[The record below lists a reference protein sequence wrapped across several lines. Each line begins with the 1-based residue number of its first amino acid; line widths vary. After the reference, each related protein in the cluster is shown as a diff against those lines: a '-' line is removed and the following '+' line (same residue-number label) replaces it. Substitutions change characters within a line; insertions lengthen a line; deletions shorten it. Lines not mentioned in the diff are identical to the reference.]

1 MRRLWHWGGIV
12 FVLALSLRLVHA
24 FQMSASPLFT
34 MPAVDA
40 ATYSE
45 QAASLAEGN
54 WLGRGQGP
62 FWQPPLYPYFLGV
75 IKLAFPESF
84 YYVSRFAQALIG
96 SLTCVLLYLVG
107 RRLFGS
113 GIGFVGGLIAAVYGP
128 LIYFDARLLPAGLAA
143 LLTLVSLL
151 LLMRAVR
158 LTYPPSPPSCAER
171 GNRLF
176 SPFPRRKGGR
186 GDRSSTKLIFM
197 AAGFA
202 MGLASLTA
210 AILASLIPGVVIW
223 LFYWLRK
230 NAALAVVAFL
240 LGAVL
245 AIAPVTLRNYIIGGD
260 IVPISYNGGV
270 NFYLGNNANAAQTLA
285 LRPGWEW
292 EELVALPL
300 REGITRPSAKSL
312 FFYSQALEYM
322 QNAPL
327 DYMGLLAK
335 KIAQFWRGDEI
346 ERNQEMYYWRKYSS
360 VLAGTLWK
368 WEVAFPFGLVSPLA
382 LLGLIV
388 YIRRQGF
395 TLPVLFV
402 LGYSFAVI
410 SFFVAARYRLPIVPL
425 LILFAVYGG
434 SWLYAR
440 WRQRPLRQA
449 LLPTAVLVLLVLL
462 ANWDL
467 PPMDGRGKAA
477 THNDLGNAYLQ
488 QGRYDLALLK
498 YEQATRLDSTYW
510 QAWFNL
516 GSLRALRGDLRGAL
530 PILLSVLEY
539 ERERADVWS
548 NVAGVYVGLGQYQQ
562 AAEVLEQAVVAAP
575 REDLYEALENVYA
588 MLGKPRSDE

>member
-75 IKLAFPESF
+75 IKLLFPESF

-107 RRLFGS
+107 QRLFGL
-113 GIGFVGGLIAAVYGP
+113 GVGFIGGLIAAVYGP
-128 LIYFDARLLPAGLAA
+128 LIYFDARLLPAGLATFF
-143 LLTLVSLL
+143 TLVSLL
-151 LLMRAVR
+151 LLMRAV
-158 LTYPPSPPSCAER
+158 ER
-171 GNRLF
+171 
-176 SPFPRRKGGR
+176 PT
-186 GDRSSTKLIFM
+186 RSIFT

-202 MGLASLTA
+202 LGLASLTA
-210 AILASLIPGVVIW
+210 AILAALIPGVAIW
-223 LFYWLRK
+223 LVYWLRK
-230 NAALAVVAFL
+230 KATWPVAAFL
-240 LGAVL
+240 LGAIL
-245 AIAPVTLRNYIIGGD
+245 AIAPVTLRNYTIGGD
-260 IVPISYNGGV
+260 FVPISYNGGV
-270 NFYLGNNANAAQTLA
+270 NFYIGNNANAAQTLA

-292 EELVALPL
+292 EGLVALPL
-300 REGITRPSAKSL
+300 REEIRRPSAKSQ
-312 FFYSQALEYM
+312 FFYRQALEYM

-327 DYMGLLAK
+327 DYMGLLAAK
-335 KIAQFWRGDEI
+335 TAQFWHGDEI

-368 WEVAFPFGLVSPLA
+368 WGVAFPFGSVSPLA

-395 TLPVLFV
+395 ALPVLFV

-410 SFFVAARYRLPIVPL
+410 SFFVTARYRLPIVPL
-425 LILFAVYGG
+425 LILFAAYGG
-434 SWLYAR
+434 NWLYAS
-440 WRQRPLRQA
+440 WREQSFQRA

-462 ANWDL
+462 VNWDL

-516 GSLRALRGDLRGAL
+516 GSLRAMRGDLRGAL
-530 PILLSVLEY
+530 PILLNVLEH

-575 REDLYEALENVYA
+575 RDDLYEALEDVYA
-588 MLGKPRSDE
+588 MMGKPRHGEREE

>member
-1 MRRLWHWGGIV
+1 MRRLRHWGWAAAGIGG
-12 FVLALSLRLVHA
+12 LALSLRLVHA

-40 ATYSE
+40 ATYAE

-75 IKLAFPESF
+75 IKLAFSESF

-96 SLTCVLLYLVG
+96 SFTCALLYLVG

-113 GIGFVGGLIAAVYGP
+113 GVGFIGGFIAAVYGP
-128 LIYFDARLLPAGLAA
+128 LIYFDARLLPAGLATF
-143 LLTLVSLL
+143 LTLVSLL
-151 LLMRAVR
+151 LLMRAV
-158 LTYPPSPPSCAER
+158 ER
-171 GNRLF
+171 
-176 SPFPRRKGGR
+176 P
-186 GDRSSTKLIFM
+186 TKSIFT
-197 AAGFA
+197 ATGFVL
-202 MGLASLTA
+202 GLASLTA
-210 AILASLIPGVVIW
+210 AILASLIPGVAIW
-223 LFYWLRK
+223 LVYWLRK
-230 NAALAVVAFL
+230 NAAPAVVAFL

-245 AIAPVTLRNYIIGGD
+245 AITPVTLRNYIIGED
-260 IVPISYNGGV
+260 FVPISYNGGV
-270 NFYLGNNANAAQTLA
+270 NFYIGNNANAEQTLA

-312 FFYSQALEYM
+312 FFYRQALEYM
-322 QNAPL
+322 QDAPL
-327 DYMGLLAK
+327 DYMGLLAAK
-335 KIAQFWRGDEI
+335 TAQFWSGDEI

-360 VLAGTLWK
+360 VLASTLWK
-368 WEVAFPFGLVSPLA
+368 WGVAFPFGLVSPLA

-388 YIRRQGF
+388 YIRRRGVA
-395 TLPVLFV
+395 LPVIFV

-425 LILFAVYGG
+425 LILFAAYGG
-434 SWLYAR
+434 NWLCAR
-440 WRQRPLRQA
+440 WRQQSWRQA
-449 LLPTAVLVLLVLL
+449 LLPTAVLALLVLL
-462 ANWDL
+462 VNWDL
-467 PPMDGRGKAA
+467 PLMDERGKAA

-488 QGRYDLALLK
+488 QGRYDLTLLK

-530 PILLSVLEY
+530 PILLNVLEH

-575 REDLYEALENVYA
+575 REDIYAALEKVYA
-588 MLGKPRSDE
+588 MMGKPRRGEGDE

>member
-1 MRRLWHWGGIV
+1 MRRLCHWGWAAVGIG
-12 FVLALSLRLVHA
+12 VLALSLRLVHA

-40 ATYSE
+40 ATYAE

-75 IKLAFPESF
+75 IKLAFSESF

-96 SLTCVLLYLVG
+96 SLTCALLYLVG
-107 RRLFGS
+107 RRLFGL
-113 GIGFVGGLIAAVYGP
+113 GVGFIGGLIAAVYGP
-128 LIYFDARLLPAGLAA
+128 LIYFDARLLPAGLATFF
-143 LLTLVSLL
+143 TLVSLL
-151 LLMRAVR
+151 LLMRAV
-158 LTYPPSPPSCAER
+158 ER
-171 GNRLF
+171 
-176 SPFPRRKGGR
+176 PA
-186 GDRSSTKLIFM
+186 RSIFVV
-197 AAGFA
+197 AGFA
-202 MGLASLTA
+202 LGLASLTA
-210 AILASLIPGVVIW
+210 AILAALIPGVVIW
-223 LFYWLRK
+223 LVYWLRK
-230 NAALAVVAFL
+230 NAAPTVVTFL

-245 AIAPVTLRNYIIGGD
+245 TIAPVTLRNYTIGGD
-260 IVPISYNGGV
+260 FVPISYNGGV
-270 NFYLGNNANAAQTLA
+270 NFYIGNNANAEQMLA

-312 FFYSQALEYM
+312 FFYRQALEYM
-322 QNAPL
+322 QNAPF
-327 DYMGLLAK
+327 DYMRLLAAK
-335 KIAQFWRGDEI
+335 TAQFWRGDEI

-368 WEVAFPFGLVSPLA
+368 WGVAFPFGLVSPFA

-395 TLPVLFV
+395 ALPVLFV

-425 LILFAVYGG
+425 LILFAAYGG
-434 SWLYAR
+434 NWLYAR
-440 WRQRPLRQA
+440 WCQRSLRQA
-449 LLPTAVLVLLVLL
+449 LLPTAVFALLVLLV
-462 ANWDL
+462 NWDL

-488 QGRYDLALLK
+488 QGRRDLALLK

-530 PILLSVLEY
+530 PILLNVLEH

-575 REDLYEALENVYA
+575 REDIYAALERVYA
-588 MLGKPRSDE
+588 MMGRPRRGEREE

>member
-1 MRRLWHWGGIV
+1 MDADGRRIVGASDRSPLPALVGIV

-75 IKLAFPESF
+75 IKLVFPESF
-84 YYVSRFAQALIG
+84 YYLSRFAQALIG
-96 SLTCVLLYLVG
+96 SVTCVLLCLVG
-107 RRLFGS
+107 RRLFGV
-113 GIGFVGGLIAAVYGP
+113 GAGFIGGLIAAVYGP
-128 LIYFDARLLPAGLAA
+128 LIYFDARLLPAGLAT
-143 LLTLVSLL
+143 LLTLVSFWLL
-151 LLMRAVR
+151 IRAV
-158 LTYPPSPPSCAER
+158 ER
-171 GNRLF
+171 
-176 SPFPRRKGGR
+176 P
-186 GDRSSTKLIFM
+186 TKLMFM

-202 MGLASLTA
+202 LGLASLTA
-210 AILASLIPGVVIW
+210 AILAALIPGVAIW
-223 LFYWLRK
+223 LVYWLRK
-230 NAALAVVAFL
+230 RAAQAVVAFL

-245 AIAPVTLRNYIIGGD
+245 AIAPVTLRNYTIGGD
-260 IVPISYNGGV
+260 FVPISYNGGV
-270 NFYLGNNANAAQTLA
+270 NFYLGNNANAEQTLA

-312 FFYSQALEYM
+312 FFYRQALEYI
-322 QNAPL
+322 QDAPL
-327 DYMGLLAK
+327 DYMGLLAVK
-335 KIAQFWRGDEI
+335 TVQFWRGDEI

-360 VLAGTLWK
+360 VIAGTLWK
-368 WEVAFPFGLVSPLA
+368 WGVAFPFGLVSPLA

-388 YIRRQGF
+388 YIRRQGI

-440 WRQRPLRQA
+440 WWQQSVRQA
-449 LLPTAVLVLLVLL
+449 LWPTAVLALLVLL
-462 ANWDL
+462 VNWEL

-488 QGRYDLALLK
+488 QGRRDLALLK

-530 PILLSVLEY
+530 PILLNVLEH

-588 MLGKPRSDE
+588 MMGKPRSDE

>member
-24 FQMSASPLFT
+24 LQMSASPLFT

-75 IKLAFPESF
+75 IKLVFPESF

-107 RRLFGS
+107 QRLFGS
-113 GIGFVGGLIAAVYGP
+113 GVGFIGGLIAAVYGP
-128 LIYFDARLLPAGLAA
+128 LIYFDARLLPAGLAT

-151 LLMRAVR
+151 LLMRAV
-158 LTYPPSPPSCAER
+158 ER
-171 GNRLF
+171 
-176 SPFPRRKGGR
+176 P
-186 GDRSSTKLIFM
+186 TKLIFT

-202 MGLASLTA
+202 LGLASLTA
-210 AILASLIPGVVIW
+210 AILAALIPGVAIW
-223 LFYWLRK
+223 LVYWLRK
-230 NAALAVVAFL
+230 KAALAVVAFL

-245 AIAPVTLRNYIIGGD
+245 AIAPVTLRNYTIGGD
-260 IVPISYNGGV
+260 FVPISYNGGV
-270 NFYLGNNANAAQTLA
+270 NFYIGNNANAAQTLA

-300 REGITRPSAKSL
+300 REGITRPSAKSQ
-312 FFYSQALEYM
+312 FFYIQALEYI
-322 QNAPL
+322 QNEPL
-327 DYMGLLAK
+327 DYMGLLAAK
-335 KIAQFWRGDEI
+335 TAQFWRGDEI

-368 WEVAFPFGLVSPLA
+368 WGVAFPFGLVSPLA

-395 TLPVLFV
+395 ALPVLFV

-434 SWLYAR
+434 NWLYAR

-449 LLPTAVLVLLVLL
+449 LWPTAVLALLVLL
-462 ANWDL
+462 VNWDL
-467 PPMDGRGKAA
+467 SPMDGRGKAA

-498 YEQATRLDSTYW
+498 YEQATRFDSTYW

-530 PILLSVLEY
+530 PILLKVLEH

-588 MLGKPRSDE
+588 MMGKPRSDE

>member
-34 MPAVDA
+34 LPAVDA

-45 QAASLAEGN
+45 QAASLAEGH

-62 FWQPPLYPYFLGV
+62 FWQPPLYPYFLGL
-75 IKLAFPESF
+75 IKLVFPESF
-84 YYVSRFAQALIG
+84 YYVARLAQALIG
-96 SLTCVLLYLVG
+96 SLTCVLLYWVG

-113 GIGFVGGLIAAVYGP
+113 GVGFIGGLIAAVYGP
-128 LIYFDARLLPAGLAA
+128 LIYFDARLLPAGLAT
-143 LLTLVSLL
+143 LFVLVSLL
-151 LLMRAVR
+151 LLMRAV
-158 LTYPPSPPSCAER
+158 ER
-171 GNRLF
+171 PTRF
-176 SPFPRRKGGR
+176 VF
-186 GDRSSTKLIFM
+186 T

-210 AILASLIPGVVIW
+210 AILASLILGVALW
-223 LFYWLRK
+223 LFYGLRK
-230 NAALAVVAFL
+230 NAAQAVAAFL

-245 AIAPVTLRNYIIGGD
+245 AIAPVTLRNYTIGGD
-260 IVPISYNGGV
+260 FVLISYNGGV
-270 NFYLGNNANAAQTLA
+270 NFYIGNNANAEQTLA

-312 FFYSQALEYM
+312 FFYRQALEYI
-322 QNAPL
+322 QDAPF
-327 DYMGLLAK
+327 DYMGLLAAK
-335 KIAQFWRGDEI
+335 TADFWRGDEI

-368 WEVAFPFGLVSPLA
+368 WGVAFPFGLVSPLA

-388 YIRRQGF
+388 YIRRQGIA
-395 TLPVLFV
+395 LPVLFV

-410 SFFVAARYRLPIVPL
+410 SFFVAARYRLPLVPL
-425 LILFAVYGG
+425 LILFAAYGG
-434 SWLYAR
+434 NWLYAR
-440 WRQRPLRQA
+440 WRQSWRQV
-449 LLPTAVLVLLVLL
+449 LWPTAVLAFLVLLV
-462 ANWDL
+462 NWDL

-488 QGRYDLALLK
+488 QGRRDMALLK
-498 YEQATRLDSTYW
+498 YEQATRRDSTYW

-516 GSLRALRGDLRGAL
+516 GSLRAMRGDLHGAL
-530 PILLSVLEY
+530 PILLNVLEP

-562 AAEVLEQAVVAAP
+562 AVEVLEQAVVAAP
-575 REDLYEALENVYA
+575 REDIYAALERVYA
-588 MLGKPRSDE
+588 MMGKPRHGEREE

>member
-1 MRRLWHWGGIV
+1 MDARIVGASDRSPLPARLWHWGGIV
-12 FVLALSLRLVHA
+12 FVLALSLRLVHV

-45 QAASLAEGN
+45 QAVSLAEGN

-75 IKLAFPESF
+75 IKLVFPESF
-84 YYVSRFAQALIG
+84 YYVSRSAQALIG
-96 SLTCVLLYLVG
+96 SLTCALLYLVG
-107 RRLFGS
+107 RRLFGP
-113 GIGFVGGLIAAVYGP
+113 GIGFIGGLIAAVYGP
-128 LIYFDARLLPAGLAA
+128 LIYFDARLLPAGLATFF
-143 LLTLVSLL
+143 TLVSLL
-151 LLMRAVR
+151 LLMRAV
-158 LTYPPSPPSCAER
+158 ER
-171 GNRLF
+171 PTRPTF
-176 SPFPRRKGGR
+176 V
-186 GDRSSTKLIFM
+186 

-202 MGLASLTA
+202 LGLASLTA
-210 AILASLIPGVVIW
+210 AILASLIPGVAIW

-230 NAALAVVAFL
+230 KAALAVVAFL

-245 AIAPVTLRNYIIGGD
+245 AIAPVTLRNYTIGGD
-260 IVPISYNGGV
+260 FVPISYNGGV
-270 NFYLGNNANAAQTLA
+270 NFYLGNNANAEQTLA

-300 REGITRPSAKSL
+300 REGITLPSAKSL
-312 FFYSQALEYM
+312 FFYGQALEYM
-322 QNAPL
+322 QNAPF
-327 DYMGLLAK
+327 DYMGLLAAK
-335 KIAQFWRGDEI
+335 TAQFWRGDEI

-368 WEVAFPFGLVSPLA
+368 WGVAFPFGLVSPLA

-395 TLPVLFV
+395 ALPVLFV

-425 LILFAVYGG
+425 LILFAAYGG
-434 SWLYAR
+434 NWLYAS
-440 WRQRPLRQA
+440 WREQSLRQT
-449 LLPTAVLVLLVLL
+449 LLPTAVLALLVLL
-462 ANWDL
+462 VNWDL

-498 YEQATRLDSTYW
+498 YEQATRLDSMYW

-516 GSLRALRGDLRGAL
+516 GSLRAMRGDLRGAL
-530 PILLSVLEY
+530 PILLNVLEH
-539 ERERADVWS
+539 EQERADVWS

-575 REDLYEALENVYA
+575 REDIYEALERVYA
-588 MLGKPRSDE
+588 MMGKPRSDE

>member
-1 MRRLWHWGGIV
+1 
-12 FVLALSLRLVHA
+12 
-24 FQMSASPLFT
+24 

-40 ATYSE
+40 ATYAE
-45 QAASLAEGN
+45 QAASLAAGN

-84 YYVSRFAQALIG
+84 YYASRLAQTLIG
-96 SLTCVLLYLVG
+96 SLTCMLLYLVG
-107 RRLFGS
+107 RRLFGPS
-113 GIGFVGGLIAAVYGP
+113 VGFIGGLIAAVYGP
-128 LIYFDARLLPAGLAA
+128 LIYFDARLLPAGLATFF
-143 LLTLVSLL
+143 TLVSLL
-151 LLMRAVR
+151 LLMRAV
-158 LTYPPSPPSCAER
+158 ER
-171 GNRLF
+171 PTR
-176 SPFPRRKGGR
+176 P
-186 GDRSSTKLIFM
+186 IFM

-202 MGLASLTA
+202 LGLASLTA
-210 AILASLIPGVVIW
+210 AILASLIPGVAVW

-230 NAALAVVAFL
+230 KAALAVVAFL

-245 AIAPVTLRNYIIGGD
+245 AIAPVTLRNYTIGGD
-260 IVPISYNGGV
+260 FVPISYNGGV
-270 NFYLGNNANAAQTLA
+270 NFYIGNNANSERTLA

-312 FFYSQALEYM
+312 FFYRQALEYIRD
-322 QNAPL
+322 APF
-327 DYMGLLAK
+327 DYMGLLAA

-360 VLAGTLWK
+360 VIAGTLWK
-368 WEVAFPFGLVSPLA
+368 WGVAFPFGLVSPLA
-382 LLGLIV
+382 LLGLLV
-388 YIRRQGF
+388 YIRRQGIA
-395 TLPVLFV
+395 LPVLFV

-410 SFFVAARYRLPIVPL
+410 SFFVAARYRLPIVPM

-434 SWLYAR
+434 NWLYAR
-440 WRQRPLRQA
+440 WRQQSLRQA
-449 LLPTAVLVLLVLL
+449 LLPTACLVLLVLL
-462 ANWDL
+462 VNWDL
-467 PPMDGRGKAA
+467 PTMDGRGKAA

-530 PILLSVLEY
+530 PILLNVLEH

-548 NVAGVYVGLGQYQQ
+548 NVAGIYVGLGQYQQ

-575 REDLYEALENVYA
+575 REDLYEALERVYA
-588 MLGKPRSDE
+588 MMGKPRRGEREE

>member
-1 MRRLWHWGGIV
+1 MRRLWHWGWAAAGIGA
-12 FVLALSLRLVHA
+12 LALSLRLVHA

-40 ATYSE
+40 ATYAE
-45 QAASLAEGN
+45 QAASLAAGN

-75 IKLAFPESF
+75 IKLVFPESF

-96 SLTCVLLYLVG
+96 SLSCVLLYPIG
-107 RRLFGS
+107 QRLFGS
-113 GIGFVGGLIAAVYGP
+113 GVGFIGGLIAAVYGP
-128 LIYFDARLLPAGLAA
+128 LIYFDARLLPASLAT

-151 LLMRAVR
+151 LLMRAV
-158 LTYPPSPPSCAER
+158 ER
-171 GNRLF
+171 
-176 SPFPRRKGGR
+176 PT
-186 GDRSSTKLIFM
+186 RSIFM

-202 MGLASLTA
+202 LGLASLTA
-210 AILASLIPGVVIW
+210 AILAPLIIGVAIW

-230 NAALAVVAFL
+230 KAALAVVAFL

-245 AIAPVTLRNYIIGGD
+245 AIAPVTLRNYTIGGD

-270 NFYLGNNANAAQTLA
+270 NFYLGNNADAAQTLA

-300 REGITRPSAKSL
+300 REGITRPSAKSQ
-312 FFYSQALEYM
+312 FFYMQALEYM

-327 DYMGLLAK
+327 DYMGLLAA

-368 WEVAFPFGLVSPLA
+368 WGVAFPFGLVSPFA
-382 LLGLIV
+382 LLGLLV
-388 YIRRQGF
+388 YIRRQGIAP
-395 TLPVLFV
+395 PVLFV

-425 LILFAVYGG
+425 LILFATYGG

-440 WRQRPLRQA
+440 WRQQSLRQA
-449 LLPTAVLVLLVLL
+449 LLPTACLALLVLLV
-462 ANWDL
+462 NWDL
-467 PPMDGRGKAA
+467 PAMDERGKAA

-488 QGRYDLALLK
+488 QGRYELALLK

-530 PILLSVLEY
+530 PILLNVLEH

-562 AAEVLEQAVVAAP
+562 AVEVLEQAVVEAP
-575 REDLYEALENVYA
+575 REDIHAALESVNA
-588 MLGKPRSDE
+588 MMGRPRGTK

>member
-12 FVLALSLRLVHA
+12 FILALSLRLVHV

-75 IKLAFPESF
+75 IKLVFSESF

-113 GIGFVGGLIAAVYGP
+113 GVGFIGGLVAAVYGP
-128 LIYFDARLLPAGLAA
+128 LIYFDARLLPAGLATFFA
-143 LLTLVSLL
+143 LVSLL
-151 LLMRAVR
+151 LLMRAV
-158 LTYPPSPPSCAER
+158 ER
-171 GNRLF
+171 PTR
-176 SPFPRRKGGR
+176 P
-186 GDRSSTKLIFM
+186 IFI

-210 AILASLIPGVVIW
+210 AILASLIPGVAIW

-230 NAALAVVAFL
+230 KAAPAVAAFL
-240 LGAVL
+240 LGTVL
-245 AIAPVTLRNYIIGGD
+245 AIAPVTLRNYTIGGD
-260 IVPISYNGGV
+260 FVPISYNGGV
-270 NFYLGNNANAAQTLA
+270 NFYIGNNANAAQTLA

-300 REGITRPSAKSL
+300 REGITCPSSKSL
-312 FFYSQALEYM
+312 FFYRQALEYI
-322 QNAPL
+322 QDAPL
-327 DYMGLLAK
+327 NYMGLLAAK
-335 KIAQFWRGDEI
+335 TVQFWRGDEI

-368 WEVAFPFGLVSPLA
+368 WGVAFPFGLVSPLA
-382 LLGLIV
+382 LLGLLV
-388 YIRRQGF
+388 YIRRQGI
-395 TLPVLFV
+395 TLPALFV
-402 LGYSFAVI
+402 LGYSLAVI
-410 SFFVAARYRLPIVPL
+410 SFFVTARYRLPIVPL
-425 LILFAVYGG
+425 LILFAAYGG
-434 SWLYAR
+434 NWLYAR

-449 LLPTAVLVLLVLL
+449 LLPTAVLALLVLL
-462 ANWDL
+462 VNWDL
-467 PPMDGRGKAA
+467 PPMEGRGKAA

-516 GSLRALRGDLRGAL
+516 GSLRAMSGDLRGAL
-530 PILLSVLEY
+530 PILLNVLEH

-575 REDLYEALENVYA
+575 REDIYAALERVNA
-588 MLGKPRSDE
+588 MMGKSRRGEREE

>member
-1 MRRLWHWGGIV
+1 MRRLWGWGGIV
-12 FVLALSLRLVHA
+12 FALALSLRLVHVS
-24 FQMSASPLFT
+24 QMSASPLFT

-54 WLGRGQGP
+54 WLRRGQGP

-75 IKLAFPESF
+75 IKLVFPESF

-113 GIGFVGGLIAAVYGP
+113 GVGFIGGLIAAVYGP
-128 LIYFDARLLPAGLAA
+128 LIYFDARLLPAGLATFFA
-143 LLTLVSLL
+143 LVSLL
-151 LLMRAVR
+151 LLMRAV
-158 LTYPPSPPSCAER
+158 
-171 GNRLF
+171 
-176 SPFPRRKGGR
+176 
-186 GDRSSTKLIFM
+186 DRPTRLIFM
-197 AAGFA
+197 TAGFA
-202 MGLASLTA
+202 LGLASLTA
-210 AILASLIPGVVIW
+210 AILAALIPGVAIW

-230 NAALAVVAFL
+230 NAAPAVVAFL
-240 LGAVL
+240 LGTVL
-245 AIAPVTLRNYIIGGD
+245 AIAPVTLRNYTIGGD
-260 IVPISYNGGV
+260 IVTISYNGGV
-270 NFYLGNNANAAQTLA
+270 NFYLGNNANAEQTLA

-312 FFYSQALEYM
+312 FFYRQALEYI
-322 QNAPL
+322 QDAPF
-327 DYMGLLAK
+327 DYMGLLAVK
-335 KIAQFWRGDEI
+335 TAQFWRGDEI

-368 WEVAFPFGLVSPLA
+368 WGVAFPFGLVSPLA

-395 TLPVLFV
+395 ALPVLFV
-402 LGYSFAVI
+402 LGYSFAVL

-425 LILFAVYGG
+425 LILFAAYGG
-434 SWLYAR
+434 NWLYAR

-449 LLPTAVLVLLVLL
+449 LLPTAVLALLVLL
-462 ANWDL
+462 VNWDL

-516 GSLRALRGDLRGAL
+516 GSLRAMRGDLRGAL
-530 PILLSVLEY
+530 PILLNVLEH

-562 AAEVLEQAVVAAP
+562 ATEVLEQAVVAAP
-575 REDLYEALENVYA
+575 RDDLYEALENVDA
-588 MLGKPRSDE
+588 MMGKPRRDDRDE

>member
-1 MRRLWHWGGIV
+1 
-12 FVLALSLRLVHA
+12 
-24 FQMSASPLFT
+24 

-54 WLGRGQGP
+54 WLRRGQGP

-75 IKLAFPESF
+75 IKLVFPESF

-113 GIGFVGGLIAAVYGP
+113 GVGFIGGLIAAVYGP
-128 LIYFDARLLPAGLAA
+128 LIYFDARLLPAGLATFFA
-143 LLTLVSLL
+143 LVSLL
-151 LLMRAVR
+151 LLMRAV
-158 LTYPPSPPSCAER
+158 
-171 GNRLF
+171 
-176 SPFPRRKGGR
+176 
-186 GDRSSTKLIFM
+186 DRPTRLIFM
-197 AAGFA
+197 TAGFA
-202 MGLASLTA
+202 LGLASLTA
-210 AILASLIPGVVIW
+210 AILASLIPGVAIW

-230 NAALAVVAFL
+230 KVAQVVVAFL

-260 IVPISYNGGV
+260 FVTISYNGGV
-270 NFYLGNNANAAQTLA
+270 NFYIGNNANAEQTLT

-312 FFYSQALEYM
+312 FFYRQALEYM

-327 DYMGLLAK
+327 DYMGLLAAK
-335 KIAQFWRGDEI
+335 TAQFWRGDEI

-368 WEVAFPFGLVSPLA
+368 RGVAFPFGLVSPLA

-388 YIRRQGF
+388 YIRRQGI

-425 LILFAVYGG
+425 LILFAAYGG

-449 LLPTAVLVLLVLL
+449 LLPTAVLALLVLL
-462 ANWDL
+462 VNWDL
-467 PPMDGRGKAA
+467 PPMDERGKAA

-516 GSLRALRGDLRGAL
+516 GSLRAMRGDLRGAL
-530 PILLSVLEY
+530 PILLNVLEH

-575 REDLYEALENVYA
+575 RDDLYEALERVYA
-588 MLGKPRSDE
+588 MMGKPRSDE

>member
-1 MRRLWHWGGIV
+1 MLIASHPRWALGIV
-12 FVLALSLRLVHA
+12 FVLALSLRMLHV
-24 FQMSASPLFT
+24 FQMSASPLFI
-34 MPAVDA
+34 MPTVDA

-45 QAASLAEGN
+45 QATSLAEGN

-75 IKLAFPESF
+75 IKLSFPESF
-84 YYVSRFAQALIG
+84 HYVSRFAQALIG
-96 SLTCVLLYLVG
+96 SFTCVLLYLVG
-107 RRLFGS
+107 QRLFGPS
-113 GIGFVGGLIAAVYGP
+113 VGFIGGLIAAVYGP
-128 LIYFDARLLPAGLAA
+128 LIYFDARLLPASLAT

-151 LLMRAVR
+151 LLMRAV
-158 LTYPPSPPSCAER
+158 ER
-171 GNRLF
+171 
-176 SPFPRRKGGR
+176 P
-186 GDRSSTKLIFM
+186 TKLIFI

-202 MGLASLTA
+202 LGLASLTT
-210 AILASLIPGVVIW
+210 AILAPLIPGVAIW

-230 NAALAVVAFL
+230 NAAPAVVAFL

-260 IVPISYNGGV
+260 FVPISYNGGV

-292 EELVALPL
+292 EELVAMPL
-300 REGITRPSAKSL
+300 REGITRPSSKSQ
-312 FFYSQALEYM
+312 FFYKQALEYIRD
-322 QNAPL
+322 APL
-327 DYMGLLAK
+327 DYMGLLAAK
-335 KIAQFWRGDEI
+335 TAQFWRGDEI

-368 WEVAFPFGLVSPLA
+368 WGVAFPFGLVSPLA

-395 TLPVLFV
+395 ALPVLFV

-440 WRQRPLRQA
+440 WGQRPLRQA
-449 LLPTAVLVLLVLL
+449 LWPTAVLVFLLLL
-462 ANWDL
+462 MNWAL

-530 PILLSVLEY
+530 PILLNVLEH

-562 AAEVLEQAVVAAP
+562 AAEVLEQAVVEAP
-575 REDLYEALENVYA
+575 RADLYEALENVYA
-588 MLGKPRSDE
+588 MMGKSRHGEREE

>member
-12 FVLALSLRLVHA
+12 FVLALSLRLIHA

-45 QAASLAEGN
+45 QAASLAVGN
-54 WLGRGQGP
+54 WLGSGQGP

-75 IKLAFPESF
+75 IKLVFPESF
-84 YYVSRFAQALIG
+84 YYISRFAQALIG
-96 SLTCVLLYLVG
+96 SLTCALVYLVG
-107 RRLFGS
+107 RRLFGP
-113 GIGFVGGLIAAVYGP
+113 GIGFIGGLIAAVYGP
-128 LIYFDARLLPAGLAA
+128 LIYFDARLLPAGLA
-143 LLTLVSLL
+143 TFFIFVSLL
-151 LLMRAVR
+151 LLIRAV
-158 LTYPPSPPSCAER
+158 ER
-171 GNRLF
+171 
-176 SPFPRRKGGR
+176 PT
-186 GDRSSTKLIFM
+186 RSIFIV
-197 AAGFA
+197 AGFA
-202 MGLASLTA
+202 LGLASLTA
-210 AILASLIPGVVIW
+210 AILVSLIPGVAIW

-230 NAALAVVAFL
+230 KAAPAVAAFL
-240 LGAVL
+240 LGAML
-245 AIAPVTLRNYIIGGD
+245 AIAPVTLRNYTIGDD

-270 NFYLGNNANAAQTLA
+270 NFYLGNNANAEQTLA

-300 REGITRPSAKSL
+300 REGITRPSAKSQ
-312 FFYSQALEYM
+312 FFYRQALEYI

-327 DYMGLLAK
+327 DYMGLMAA

-368 WEVAFPFGLVSPLA
+368 WGVAFPFGLVSPLA
-382 LLGLIV
+382 LLGLLV
-388 YIRRQGF
+388 YIRRQGI

-425 LILFAVYGG
+425 LILFAAYGG
-434 SWLYAR
+434 SWLYAK
-440 WRQRPLRQA
+440 WREQSFQRV
-449 LLPTAVLVLLVLL
+449 LLPTAVLALLVLL
-462 ANWDL
+462 VNWDL

-516 GSLRALRGDLRGAL
+516 GSLRAMRGDLRGSL
-530 PILLSVLEY
+530 PIFLNVLEH

-575 REDLYEALENVYA
+575 REDIYAALERVYA
-588 MLGKPRSDE
+588 MMGKPRHGEREE

>member
-1 MRRLWHWGGIV
+1 M
-12 FVLALSLRLVHA
+12 
-24 FQMSASPLFT
+24 
-34 MPAVDA
+34 
-40 ATYSE
+40 
-45 QAASLAEGN
+45 
-54 WLGRGQGP
+54 
-62 FWQPPLYPYFLGV
+62 
-75 IKLAFPESF
+75 
-84 YYVSRFAQALIG
+84 
-96 SLTCVLLYLVG
+96 LYLVG
-107 RRLFGS
+107 RRLFGPS
-113 GIGFVGGLIAAVYGP
+113 VGFIGGLIAAVYGP
-128 LIYFDARLLPAGLAA
+128 LIYFDARLLPAGLATFFA
-143 LLTLVSLL
+143 LVSLL
-151 LLMRAVR
+151 LLMRAV
-158 LTYPPSPPSCAER
+158 ER
-171 GNRLF
+171 
-176 SPFPRRKGGR
+176 PT
-186 GDRSSTKLIFM
+186 RSIFT

-202 MGLASLTA
+202 LGLASLTA
-210 AILASLIPGVVIW
+210 AILAALIPGVAIW

-230 NAALAVVAFL
+230 KAALAVVAFL
-240 LGAVL
+240 LGVVL
-245 AIAPVTLRNYIIGGD
+245 AIAPMTLRNYTIGGD
-260 IVPISYNGGV
+260 FVPISYNGGV
-270 NFYLGNNANAAQTLA
+270 NFYLGNNANSEQTLA

-312 FFYSQALEYM
+312 FFFRQALEYM

-327 DYMGLLAK
+327 DYMGLLAAK
-335 KIAQFWRGDEI
+335 TAQFWRGDEI

-368 WEVAFPFGLVSPLA
+368 WGVAFPFGLVSPLA

-395 TLPVLFV
+395 ALPVLFV

-440 WRQRPLRQA
+440 WRQRPLRQT
-449 LLPTAVLVLLVLL
+449 LLPTAVLALLVLL
-462 ANWDL
+462 VNWDL

-530 PILLSVLEY
+530 PILLNVLEH

-575 REDLYEALENVYA
+575 RDDLYEALENVYA
-588 MLGKPRSDE
+588 MMGKPRSDE